1 LDFESA
7 YSIIRGSAG
16 KSTQARLTLNARV
29 EMSPETLEQ
38 IVRETLSTKVMGYLK
53 KTFHFLLLK
62 IKIRK
67 DLFLESKYL
76 KFIYSLRRIIL
87 IKNK

>member
-1 LDFESA
+1 MNP
-7 YSIIRGSAG
+7 
-16 KSTQARLTLNARV
+16 Q
-29 EMSPETLEQ
+29 TLEQ
-38 IVRETLSTKVMGYLK
+38 IVHETISTKVMGNLK

-76 KFIYSLRRIIL
+76 KFTYSLKRIIL
-87 IKNK
+87 IKKQIDNDHF